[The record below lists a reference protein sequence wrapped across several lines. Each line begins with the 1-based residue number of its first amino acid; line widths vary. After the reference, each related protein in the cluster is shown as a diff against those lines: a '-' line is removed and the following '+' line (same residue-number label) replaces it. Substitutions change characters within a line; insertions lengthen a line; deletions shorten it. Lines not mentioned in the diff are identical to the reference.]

1 MQISRETIGSSPRSF
16 RRKTIN
22 NYTER
27 NKMLDPKNI
36 TTITAGVVADPE
48 LINDKIAKFRIALD
62 YAGSEKDSESNSG
75 YFDVTYYLKDKEGF
89 IGKNASF
96 VHGQITGGKMK
107 KGSQISIIGR
117 LFQERWSQDG
127 TKRSKIV
134 IIAEHVSYAAGGAKP
149 ADGAASASGSAP
161 KYASVPEEF

>member
-1 MQISRETIGSSPRSF
+1 MTVTRTESWQLSVPSSTLGLSHTVCQSRWPG
-16 RRKTIN
+16 
-22 NYTER
+22 
-27 NKMLDPKNI
+27 
-36 TTITAGVVADPE
+36 E